1 MRNTYLIKECGK
13 RIRQLRKEHGITQ
26 EQLAAKLNIGE
37 RHMRKIEMG
46 EKGPSVDILVELT
59 ELFEVSLDYIIL
71 GKRPES
77 KLKQRL
83 KSVIQTLSALEKD
96 L

>member
-46 EKGPSVDILVELT
+46 GKGA
-59 ELFEVSLDYIIL
+59 VS
-71 GKRPES
+71 
-77 KLKQRL
+77 
-83 KSVIQTLSALEKD
+83 
-96 L
+96 